1 MGTFVLKNQVSPDS
15 VTENSAFMGIK
26 AMAHP
31 GTPKRTVLVVDDE
44 RFMRELCGDILCQA
58 GFNVLQAA
66 DAPEGIA
73 LAESDP
79 PSVILLDVMLPGM
92 SGIDALEHFCRV
104 APFAPVIII
113 TAYASLQSAIGSL
126 KHGAYDYIPKPFEPD
141 ALVEAITRAEARHR
155 LLVENAQ
162 LVETLQER
170 VSDLTRLH
178 QTANELAKDLSRRME
193 ARTEELLR
201 SERLTQGIITHLAS
215 GLMVTDLSG
224 VITLINP
231 QGALALRCRAEE
243 LLGRKLTDLFSNAGE
258 LLEVRGESS
267 HRQLELILRDGCTI
281 PLGFNN
287 SYLTDVHDKR
297 EGVIVVF
304 RDLSEIKQLEAELR
318 HKDRFAAIGQVVA
331 GVAHEIRN
339 PLFGITSV
347 AQILKREADFDP
359 THRELVE
366 AMFSETQRL
375 NALVSDLL
383 LFGGPSRLERQSTD
397 LHQLLDA
404 SCYLYVGEVR
414 ERSIRLE
421 KNYHPDLPPLFA
433 DQDKLKQ
440 VILNLLKNA
449 LEATP
454 AGGTVT
460 VGTGVHRKGERG
472 EQVELFISDTGSGI
486 SAEDHDRVFDL
497 FFTTKPRGTGLG
509 LPICR
514 RIVED
519 HGGSISAESQPGQ
532 GAIFTVRLPLKP
544 VDR

>member
-1 MGTFVLKNQVSPDS
+1 MRYP
-15 VTENSAFMGIK
+15 E
-26 AMAHP
+26 
-31 GTPKRTVLVVDDE
+31 TPRRTVLVVDDE
-44 RFMRELCGDILCQA
+44 HFMREICGDILSQA
-58 GFNVLQAA
+58 DFHVLTAS
-66 DAPEGIA
+66 DAPEGLA

-92 SGIDALEHFCRV
+92 SGIDALTHFSRV
-104 APFAPVIII
+104 APFAPVVII
-113 TAYASLQSAIGSL
+113 TAHASLQTAIGSL
-126 KHGAYDYIPKPFEPD
+126 QHGAYDYIPKPFEPN
-141 ALVEAITRAEARHR
+141 ALVAAIKRAEERHR
-155 LLVENAQ
+155 LLVENAM
-162 LVETLQER
+162 LVQTLQQKVAE
-170 VSDLTRLH
+170 LTRLH
-178 QTANELAKDLSRRME
+178 QTANELARDLGRRME
-193 ARTEELLR
+193 ARTEELVR
-201 SERLTQGIITHLAS
+201 SERLTEGIITHLAS
-215 GLMVTDLSG
+215 GLMLTDQSG
-224 VITLINP
+224 GITLINP
-231 QGALALRCRAEE
+231 QGALALRCQAEE
-243 LLGRKLTDLFSNAGE
+243 LLGRKVTDLFSNAGE

-267 HRQLELILRDGCTI
+267 QRELELILRDGGTI

-287 SYLTDVHDKR
+287 SYLTDAQDNR

-304 RDLSEIKQLEAELR
+304 RDLSKIKQLEAELR

-339 PLFGITSV
+339 PLFGITSG
-347 AQILKREADFDP
+347 AEILKREVDFTP
-359 THRELVE
+359 THRDLVE

-383 LFGGPSRLERQSTD
+383 LFGGPSRLEQQSTD

-404 SCYLYVGEVR
+404 TCHLCVGEVR
-414 ERSIRLE
+414 ERSIHLE
-421 KNYHPDLPPLFA
+421 KTYDPHLPPVSG

-454 AGGTVT
+454 PGGTIT
-460 VGTGVHRKGERG
+460 VGTRLHRKGETG
-472 EQVELFISDTGSGI
+472 EQVEVYISDTGSGI
-486 SAEDHDRVFDL
+486 PAEDQGRIFDL

-519 HGGSISAESQPGQ
+519 HGGHISAESQPGQ
-532 GAIFTVRLPLKP
+532 GTTFSVRFPLKP